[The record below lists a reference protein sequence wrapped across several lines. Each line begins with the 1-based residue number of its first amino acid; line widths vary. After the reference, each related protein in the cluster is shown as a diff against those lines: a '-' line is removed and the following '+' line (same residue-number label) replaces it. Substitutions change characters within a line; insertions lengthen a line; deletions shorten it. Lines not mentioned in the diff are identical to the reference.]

1 MVHQAEILTYLQ
13 TFLTT
18 HRIEKFKEILNNRT
32 RHFTVAIEDV
42 YQPHNASAILR
53 SCDVFGIQDV
63 HIIEKSYVFKNSN
76 QVSKNAN
83 KWLNT
88 YKYRNYKNNSLA
100 CIDNLKSKG
109 YQIVATTPH
118 TDSCLLQDFD
128 INKKAAFFFG
138 VEKEGLSDDVLKN
151 ADVTLKIP
159 MYGFTESLNISVA
172 AAIVLQHCVNKLHH
186 SNINWALSE
195 TEKDILMLDWTK
207 KTIKDVDNIIER
219 YLENKENSV

>member
-1 MVHQAEILTYLQ
+1 MASQTELLTYLQ
-13 TFLTT
+13 SFLTP
-18 HRIEKFKEILNNRT
+18 HRVEKFNEVLNNRT

-63 HIIEKSYVFKNSN
+63 HIIEKNYVFKNSN

-88 YKYRNYKNNSLA
+88 FKYNSHKDNSLA
-100 CIDNLKSKG
+100 CLKALKSKG
-109 YQIVATTPH
+109 YQIVATSPH

-128 INKKAAFFFG
+128 ISKKSVFFFG
-138 VEKEGLSDDVLKN
+138 VEKEGLSDTILNN

-172 AAIVLQHCVNKLHH
+172 AAIVLQHCSTKLRQ
-186 SNINWALSE
+186 SEIDWQLSE
-195 TEKDILMLDWTK
+195 AEKEVLKLEWTK
-207 KTIKDVDNIIER
+207 KTIKDVDNIIAR
-219 YLENKENSV
+219 YLQK

>member
-1 MVHQAEILTYLQ
+1 MVNNSEILTYLQ

-18 HRIEKFKEILNNRT
+18 HRIERFKEILSQRT
-32 RHFTVAIEDV
+32 RYFTVAIEDV

-53 SCDVFGIQDV
+53 SCEVFGIQDV
-63 HIIEKSYVFKNSN
+63 HIIEKNYVFKNSK

-88 YKYRNYKNNSLA
+88 YKYRDYKNNSLA
-100 CIDNLKSKG
+100 CIDILKKKG

-118 TDSCLLQDFD
+118 TDSCLLQNFD
-128 INKKAAFFFG
+128 ITKKAAFFFG

-151 ADVTLKIP
+151 ADVALKIP

-172 AAIVLQHCVNKLHH
+172 AAIVLQHCSTKLHQ
-186 SNINWALSE
+186 SEIDWQLSE
-195 TEKDILMLDWTK
+195 TEKQNLELEWTK
-207 KTIKDVDNIIER
+207 KTIKDVDNIVER
-219 YLENKENSV
+219 YLENKK

>member
-1 MVHQAEILTYLQ
+1 MAHQSEILTYLQ

-18 HRIEKFKEILNNRT
+18 HRIEKFKEILKNRT

-42 YQPHNASAILR
+42 YQAHNASAILR
-53 SCDVFGIQDV
+53 SCDVFGIQDI

-88 YKYRNYKNNSLA
+88 YKYRDYKNNSLA
-100 CIDNLKSKG
+100 CVKALKSKG

-118 TDSCLLQDFD
+118 TNSCLLQDFD
-128 INKKAAFFFG
+128 ITKKAAFFFG
-138 VEKEGLSDDVLKN
+138 VEKEGLSGDILNN

-172 AAIVLQHCVNKLHH
+172 AAIVLQHCSTKLHQ
-186 SNINWALSE
+186 SEIAWQLSE
-195 TEKDILMLDWTK
+195 KEKQILELEWTK
-207 KTIKDVDNIIER
+207 KTIKDVDNIIAR
-219 YLENKENSV
+219 YLATD